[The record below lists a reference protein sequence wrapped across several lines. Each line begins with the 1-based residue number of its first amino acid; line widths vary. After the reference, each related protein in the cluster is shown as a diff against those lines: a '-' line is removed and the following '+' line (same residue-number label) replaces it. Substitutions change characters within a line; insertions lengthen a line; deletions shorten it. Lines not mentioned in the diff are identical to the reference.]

1 MAHAVP
7 VKDDAGSRSF
17 RTLMQAAAM
26 TVAVGAATAVYQ
38 VAADGDVLTLAT
50 VGTAAAS
57 GALTA
62 LAAFVHR
69 KIDGFLGKP
78 GESGE

>member
-1 MAHAVP
+1 MTHAVP
-7 VKDDAGSRSF
+7 AKDDAGSRSF
-17 RTLMQAAAM
+17 RTLVQAAVM

-38 VAADGDVLTLAT
+38 VSADGDVMTLAT

-62 LAAFVHR
+62 LASFVHR
-69 KIDGFLGKP
+69 KIDRFLGTP
-78 GESGE
+78 ESGE

>member
-1 MAHAVP
+1 MTLSVSSG
-7 VKDDAGSRSF
+7 DDAGTRSA
-17 RTLMQAAAM
+17 RTIAQAAVM
-26 TVAVGAATAVYQ
+26 TAIVGAATAVYQ
-38 VAADGDVLTLAT
+38 VAADGDVMTLAT

-69 KIDGFLGKP
+69 KIEKHLGKP
-78 GESGE
+78 ESSG